1 VCSSFHSTAAAA
13 AQTLNHCQSNAI
25 LQAATNRSVKDILTD
40 ILTVFNT
47 ALQASQHYTTHNQHS
62 STTAA

>member
-1 VCSSFHSTAAAA
+1 LH
-13 AQTLNHCQSNAI
+13 
-25 LQAATNRSVKDILTD
+25 AATNRSVKDILTD